1 MPGFRVETP
10 QRAYDAIVERGS
22 LTRVAEFLP
31 ERAGKIFV
39 VTTADVW
46 ELHGGKVEQAL
57 AGRAHQVLF
66 FPGGE
71 PRKKMSEVESLAE
84 QMVAGGGD
92 RSSVV
97 VAFGGGIVTD
107 VAGFAA
113 AVFMRGI
120 PVIQIPTTL
129 LAQVDAAVGGK
140 TGVNLVS
147 GKNLVG
153 SFHQPLVVLIDP
165 DVLKTLPEREYR
177 YFAVDYLRRHV
188 KRLSS
193 GFLPVARHLVSTDS
207 WWDTV
212 DLLAAHVVGGL
223 VAADPRLRTGM
234 DAWIEDDDLW
244 VARTALLHQLRYKE
258 ATDTGRL
265 FAYCVRQSGH
275 PDFFVRKA
283 IGWCLREYAKTDPRA
298 VRDFVAAER
307 ARLAPLSV
315 REALKNIGP

>member
-1 MPGFRVETP
+1 MGVTASGTSGARFEVPESVLADTVLERLTTLYPAAADPGRAASM
-10 QRAYDAIVERGS
+10 RAYMKDVAPFLG
-22 LTRVAEFLP
+22 LTTP
-31 ERAGKIFV
+31 ERRALSRTVLLGAPRPDE
-39 VTTADVW
+39 ADCT
-46 ELHGGKVEQAL
+46 AL
-57 AGRAHQVLF
+57 ALRCW
-66 FPGGE
+66 
-71 PRKKMSEVESLAE
+71 R
-84 QMVAGGGD
+84 
-92 RSSVV
+92 
-97 VAFGGGIVTD
+97 
-107 VAGFAA
+107 
-113 AVFMRGI
+113 
-120 PVIQIPTTL
+120 
-129 LAQVDAAVGGK
+129 
-140 TGVNLVS
+140 
-147 GKNLVG
+147 
-153 SFHQPLVVLIDP
+153 
-165 DVLKTLPEREYR
+165 LPEREYR

-223 VAADPRLRTGM
+223 VAADPRLRTDM

-265 FAYCVRQSGH
+265 FAYCVRRSGH

-298 VRDFVAAER
+298 VRDFVEAER